1 MAQRGPKTMPKDL
14 EPLDFSDY
22 PKSTAARYKKFIREF
37 LLVPRGHG
45 AGKPVRLRPFQR
57 EIIDGSFKKGVRTAL
72 VSMPRAN
79 GKTSLASMIAL
90 AEMVVGQPSAEVLVV
105 ASDQRQ
111 ANITFAQ
118 ARRMVQANP
127 LLADRV
133 AVYKDHLLFEDNDA
147 KLIPL
152 SADPSSL
159 HGYDPTLL
167 IVDELHVVTRETWE
181 AATSAVGKRPK
192 SLTLAISTPASSAD
206 SLMWDLVMHGRADDD
221 PAFWFK
227 EWAAPEE
234 CAIDDPE
241 AWKAANPAYAQR
253 PAFLAGD
260 SFAAAARTMTEPS
273 FRQLRL
279 GQWVSGVD
287 QWLPH
292 GLFEDLADQD
302 RVVDDGA
309 RVVLG
314 FDGSYSRDT
323 TALIGC
329 TVEEHPHLFVID
341 MWENP
346 GDPNWRVPREW
357 VDDSVKAAF
366 KRFKVA
372 EMACDKSGWET
383 DLEQWQR
390 RFGRTKVTSWNT
402 GDRRRMAPA
411 TDRIYQAMKDGE
423 VSHDGDKRLEKHFA
437 HCVAENTSLG
447 TVVHKDKKT
456 STKKIDA
463 AVAAIAA
470 FDRAMFHA
478 TKKGGRV
485 AGFRH

>member
-22 PKSTAARYKKFIREF
+22 PKATAARYKKFIREF

-57 EIIDGSFKKGVRTAL
+57 EIIDGAFRKDVRTAL
-72 VSMPRAN
+72 VSMPRGN
-79 GKTSLASMIAL
+79 GKTSLAAMLGL
-90 AEMVVGQPSAEVLVV
+90 AELIVGQPSAEVLVV

-133 AVYKDHLLFEDNDA
+133 AVYKDHLLYEDNDA

-152 SADPSSL
+152 SADPDSL

-167 IVDELHVVTRETWE
+167 IVDELHVVTRATWE
-181 AATSAVGKRPK
+181 AATSAVGKRPR
-192 SLTLAISTPASSAD
+192 SLTLAISTPATSTD
-206 SLMWDLVMHGRADDD
+206 SLMWDLVEHGRQGDD
-221 PAFWFK
+221 PKFWLK
-227 EWAAPEE
+227 EYAAPDG

-260 SFAAAARTMTEPS
+260 SFAAAAKTMTEAR

-287 QWLPH
+287 AWLPH
-292 GLFEDLADQD
+292 GLFEELADEN
-302 RVVDDGA
+302 RIVENGEK
-309 RVVLG
+309 VVLG
-314 FDGSYSRDT
+314 FDGSSSGDS

-329 TVEEHPHLFVID
+329 TVEEQPHVFVLGL
-341 MWENP
+341 WENP
-346 GDPNWRVPREW
+346 GDKNWRVPREW
-357 VDDSVKAAF
+357 VDDAVREAF
-366 KRFKVA
+366 GTYKVLSMVCDPWGWQS
-372 EMACDKSGWET
+372 EMER
-383 DLEQWQR
+383 WQR
-390 RFGRTKVTSWNT
+390 RFGKTKVLQWNT
-402 GDRRRMAPA
+402 ADRKRMAPA
-411 TDRIYQAMKDGE
+411 TDRFYQALKDGA
-423 VSHDGDKRLEKHFA
+423 VSQDGDERLAHHFA
-437 HCVAENTSLG
+437 HAVAENTSLG
-447 TVVHKDKKT
+447 TVITKNKKT

-463 AVAAIAA
+463 AVATIAA

-485 AGFRH
+485 AGFRK